1 MSFVIFSP
9 TVFITLWPYIANPV
23 TIPTPPR
30 SKIKGET
37 VAFDS
42 MTPPDEA
49 MEAIA
54 ANGPIA
60 LATSFD
66 P

>member
-1 MSFVIFSP
+1 M
-9 TVFITLWPYIANPV
+9 TLWPYIANPV

-42 MTPPDEA
+42 ITPPDEA